1 MPIVFS
7 CICRKRP
14 LEKKL
19 RRLGNKLPNPP
30 VFGYYNRDELI
41 KLIHECDLYVH
52 ASDAEI
58 EGISLIEAFA
68 CGLVP
73 IISDSKQSAA
83 AQFALGPQNLSK
95 QGPLNHWRKKSITGW
110 TIRNS

>member
-1 MPIVFS
+1 
-7 CICRKRP
+7 
-14 LEKKL
+14 
-19 RRLGNKLPNPP
+19 

-73 IISDSKQSAA
+73 IIPTANRVPRRSLRSVPRIFQSRVPESLAEKIDYWLDHPEQLKEAEKKYAQLGKQY
-83 AQFALGPQNLSK
+83 ALEHSI
-95 QGPLNHWRKKSITGW
+95 RK
-110 TIRNS
+110 

>member
-1 MPIVFS
+1 
-7 CICRKRP
+7 
-14 LEKKL
+14 
-19 RRLGNKLPNPP
+19 

-83 AQFALGPQNLSK
+83 AQFALGPQNLFKAGSPESLAEK
-95 QGPLNHWRKKSITGW
+95 IDYWLD
-110 TIRNS
+110 IRNS